1 MTQSPR
7 KPDPAQSVSSGPV
20 QYRLVV
26 RSAAEAVRLVQER
39 FGANARVLS
48 VNQIEAGGLTR
59 FLQKPRLE
67 VIVEVGPAALPSS
80 TQSAASESTAESAAE
95 QLLAAATAPAAFVP
109 APGSAARAASPAPAG
124 PEGAGA
130 RRSVSLL
137 RASGLD
143 ETLIDRVRA
152 ETPGLDWER
161 TPLPEALAH
170 LVAWLRRN
178 YDRVPRRP
186 AGPRRV
192 YLGTCGSGKTTALC
206 KAVALDVFVHGRRPA
221 ILKLDG
227 DQPNASDGLAAFSDV
242 LGAPL
247 LRSAAEVEEFDRASL
262 LYIDVPGIGLDAHA
276 EHKQLTGMLDA
287 LRVDTRILV
296 VNAAS
301 EVEVITDSIEVG
313 RACGATHIVFTHL
326 DEVRR
331 PGKLWRFVLQS
342 GLRPL
347 FLSAGPSPAGEIEED
362 VFGALLARTFPRA
375 LTQAVGGGEGGRA

>member
-1 MTQSPR
+1 MTHVPR
-7 KPDPAQSVSSGPV
+7 KPESPASAAPT

-39 FGANARVLS
+39 FGATARVLA
-48 VNQIEAGGLTR
+48 VRQIEAGGLAR

-67 VIVEVGPAALPSS
+67 VIVETAGAA
-80 TQSAASESTAESAAE
+80 QAAAASPDSAAE
-95 QLLAAATAPAAFVP
+95 QLLASSDLPAAFVP
-109 APGSAARAASPAPAG
+109 AAKEPPTEAGGPAVRRTASI
-124 PEGAGA
+124 
-130 RRSVSLL
+130 L

-143 ETLIDRVRA
+143 EALIDRVRT
-152 ETPGLDWER
+152 ETPDVDWER

-192 YLGTCGSGKTTALC
+192 YFGTSGVGKTTALC
-206 KAVALDVFVHGRRPA
+206 KAMALDVFVHGRKPA
-221 ILKLDG
+221 VLKLDG
-227 DQPNASDGLAAFSDV
+227 DQPNATDGLAAFSDV

-247 LRSAAEVEEFDRASL
+247 LRSAAEVEEFERNSL

-276 EHKQLTGMLDA
+276 EHTHLAGLLDA

-296 VNAAS
+296 LNATS
-301 EVEVITDSIEVG
+301 EAEVLADSIEMG
-313 RACGATHIVFTHL
+313 RACGATHLVFTHA

-347 FLSAGPSPAGEIEED
+347 FLSSGPSPAGEIEED
-362 VFGALLARTFPRA
+362 VFGALLARTFPRGLA
-375 LTQAVGGGEGGRA
+375 QGSGPEGGRA

>member
-1 MTQSPR
+1 MTKTIQKTDSSP
-7 KPDPAQSVSSGPV
+7 AAPV

-39 FGANARVLS
+39 FGAQARVLA
-48 VNQIEAGGLTR
+48 VRQIEAGGLTR

-67 VIVEVGPAALPSS
+67 VIVEAGAAVPA
-80 TQSAASESTAESAAE
+80 TAAPGDSAAE
-95 QLLAAATAPAAFVP
+95 QLLASSAGPAAFIHAGSETRAEATAAIEP
-109 APGSAARAASPAPAG
+109 AAP
-124 PEGAGA
+124 

-152 ETPGLDWER
+152 ETPGLDWEN

-170 LVAWLRRN
+170 LVAWLRKN
-178 YDRVPRRP
+178 YDRVSRRP

-192 YLGTCGSGKTTALC
+192 YLGTCGVGKTTALC
-206 KAVALDVFVHGRRPA
+206 KAVALDVFVHGRKPA

-262 LYIDVPGIGLDAHA
+262 LYVDVPGIGLDAHA
-276 EHKQLTGMLDA
+276 EHKHLAGMLDA

-296 VNAAS
+296 INAAS
-301 EVEVITDSIEVG
+301 ETEVIADSIEMG
-313 RACGATHIVFTHL
+313 RACGATHVVFTHV

-362 VFGALLARTFPRA
+362 VFGALLARTFPRGLA
-375 LTQAVGGGEGGRA
+375 LGATHEGGRA

>member
-1 MTQSPR
+1 MTQVTRKSDSPAAASA
-7 KPDPAQSVSSGPV
+7 PASPPRGV

-39 FGANARVLS
+39 FGATARVLS
-48 VNQIEAGGLTR
+48 VRQIEAGGLTR

-67 VIVEVGPAALPSS
+67 VIVEVGAPAAPV
-80 TQSAASESTAESAAE
+80 SATDASAAE
-95 QLLAAATAPAAFVP
+95 TLLAESSVPAAFLPGEREAAAPLGRHDP
-109 APGSAARAASPAPAG
+109 AAP
-124 PEGAGA
+124 

-143 ETLIDRVRA
+143 EALIDRVRA

-170 LVAWLRRN
+170 LVAWLRRH

-192 YLGTCGSGKTTALC
+192 YLGTCGVGKTTALC
-206 KAVALDVFVHGRRPA
+206 KAIALEVFVHGRKPA

-247 LRSAAEVEEFDRASL
+247 LRSAAEVEEFDRTSL
-262 LYIDVPGIGLDAHA
+262 LYIDVPGVGLDADA
-276 EHKQLTGMLDA
+276 EHKNLAAMLDA

-301 EVEVITDSIEVG
+301 EAEVIADSIEMG

-362 VFGALLARTFPRA
+362 VFGALLARTFPRGLA
-375 LTQAVGGGEGGRA
+375 PGAAGEGGRV

>member
-1 MTQSPR
+1 MTQASR
-7 KPDPAQSVSSGPV
+7 KPESSAPQTQPAAAPV

-39 FGANARVLS
+39 FGAGARVLA
-48 VNQIEAGGLTR
+48 VRQIEAGGLGR

-67 VIVEVGPAALPSS
+67 VIVEVGGAPA
-80 TQSAASESTAESAAE
+80 TSAAAPALAEGDSAAE
-95 QLLAAATAPAAFVP
+95 QLLAASAAPAAFVRP
-109 APGSAARAASPAPAG
+109 VAESRAEAPAE
-124 PEGAGA
+124 PAA
-130 RRSVSLL
+130 PRRSVSLL

-152 ETPGLDWER
+152 ETPDLDWDR

-170 LVAWLRRN
+170 LVAWLRKN

-192 YLGTCGSGKTTALC
+192 YLGTCGVGKTTALC
-206 KAVALDVFVHGRRPA
+206 KAIALDVFVHGRKPA

-247 LRSAAEVEEFDRASL
+247 LRSAAEVEEFDRSSL
-262 LYIDVPGIGLDAHA
+262 LYVDVPGVGLDAHA
-276 EHKQLTGMLDA
+276 EHKHLAGMLDA

-301 EVEVITDSIEVG
+301 EAEVIADTIEMG
-313 RACGATHIVFTHL
+313 RACGATHLVFTHL

-331 PGKLWRFVLQS
+331 PGKLWRYVLQS

-362 VFGALLARTFPRA
+362 VFGALLARTFPRGLA
-375 LTQAVGGGEGGRA
+375 QGAGTEGGRA

>member
-1 MTQSPR
+1 MTQAPR
-7 KPDPAQSVSSGPV
+7 KTDSASAPAAPAAASAAPV

-39 FGANARVLS
+39 FGPQARVLA
-48 VNQIEAGGLTR
+48 VRQIEAGGLGR

-67 VIVEVGPAALPSS
+67 VIVEVGGNAPSLPAAP
-80 TQSAASESTAESAAE
+80 AGDSAAE
-95 QLLAAATAPAAFVP
+95 QLLAASPAAFVRS
-109 APGSAARAASPAPAG
+109 GSEPRADSGIAPADN
-124 PEGAGA
+124 PSP

-152 ETPGLDWER
+152 ETRDIDWDH

-170 LVAWLRRN
+170 LVAWLRKN

-192 YLGTCGSGKTTALC
+192 YLGTCGVGKTTALC
-206 KAVALDVFVHGRRPA
+206 KAVALDVFVHGRKPA

-227 DQPNASDGLAAFSDV
+227 EQPNATDGLAAFSDV

-247 LRSAAEVEEFDRASL
+247 LRSAAEVEEFDRNSL
-262 LYIDVPGIGLDAHA
+262 LYVDVPGVGLDAHA
-276 EHKQLTGMLDA
+276 EHKHLSGMLDA

-301 EVEVITDSIEVG
+301 ETEVIADSFEMG
-313 RACGATHIVFTHL
+313 RACGATHVVFTHL

-342 GLRPL
+342 GMRPL

-362 VFGALLARTFPRA
+362 VFGALLARTFPRGLA
-375 LTQAVGGGEGGRA
+375 QGAAHEGGRA

>member
-1 MTQSPR
+1 M
-7 KPDPAQSVSSGPV
+7 AQSTHRADSPAPATPAAQPAPV

-39 FGANARVLS
+39 FGAAARVIS
-48 VNQIEAGGLTR
+48 VRQIEAGGLAR

-67 VIVEVGPAALPSS
+67 VIVEVGHAPASPGAPAAAPE
-80 TQSAASESTAESAAE
+80 ASPAE
-95 QLLAAATAPAAFVP
+95 QLLAASDAPAAFVP
-109 APGSAARAASPAPAG
+109 SSPARGEPSAAADPAAS
-124 PEGAGA
+124 
-130 RRSVSLL
+130 RRPVSLL

-161 TPLPEALAH
+161 TPVPESLAH
-170 LVAWLRRN
+170 LVAWLRRH

-192 YLGTCGSGKTTALC
+192 YLGTCGVGKTTALC
-206 KAVALDVFVHGRRPA
+206 KAVALDVFVHGRKPA

-227 DQPNASDGLAAFSDV
+227 EQPNASDGLAAFSDV

-247 LRSAAEVEEFDRASL
+247 LRSPSEIDEFDRGSL
-262 LYIDVPGIGLDAHA
+262 LYVDVPGVGLDAHA
-276 EHKQLTGMLDA
+276 EHKHLADMLDA

-296 VNAAS
+296 VNASA
-301 EVEVITDSIEVG
+301 ETEVIADTIEMG

-362 VFGALLARTFPRA
+362 VFGALLARTFPRGLA
-375 LTQAVGGGEGGRA
+375 QAAGPEGGRV

>member
-1 MTQSPR
+1 MTQAPR
-7 KPDPAQSVSSGPV
+7 KAAPSATPAQAPAPAAPV

-39 FGANARVLS
+39 FGAQARVLA
-48 VNQIEAGGLTR
+48 VRQIEAGGLTR

-67 VIVEVGPAALPSS
+67 VIVEAGPAAPAP
-80 TQSAASESTAESAAE
+80 AAPGDSAAE
-95 QLLAAATAPAAFVP
+95 QLLAASAGPAAFIH
-109 APGSAARAASPAPAG
+109 AGSEARAESAAAIEPAAS
-124 PEGAGA
+124 

-152 ETPGLDWER
+152 ETPGLDWEN

-170 LVAWLRRN
+170 LVAWLRKN
-178 YDRVPRRP
+178 YDRVSRRP

-192 YLGTCGSGKTTALC
+192 YLGTCGVGKTTALC
-206 KAVALDVFVHGRRPA
+206 KAVALDVFVHGRKPA

-247 LRSAAEVEEFDRASL
+247 LRSAGEVEEFDRASL
-262 LYIDVPGIGLDAHA
+262 LYVDVPGVGLDAHA
-276 EHKQLTGMLDA
+276 EHKHLAGMLDA

-301 EVEVITDSIEVG
+301 ESEVIADSIEMG
-313 RACGATHIVFTHL
+313 RACGATHVVFTHV

-362 VFGALLARTFPRA
+362 VFGALLARTFPRGLA
-375 LTQAVGGGEGGRA
+375 QGAMHEGGRA

>member
-1 MTQSPR
+1 MTQAPR
-7 KPDPAQSVSSGPV
+7 KTDSPAAPTAAAAPV

-26 RSAAEAVRLVQER
+26 RSAAEAVKLVQER
-39 FGANARVLS
+39 FGAQARVLA
-48 VNQIEAGGLTR
+48 VRQIEAGGLGR

-67 VIVEVGPAALPSS
+67 VIVEVGGTAPALAAPAAAGGDS
-80 TQSAASESTAESAAE
+80 TAE
-95 QLLAAATAPAAFVP
+95 QLLAASPAPAAFVRSGSD
-109 APGSAARAASPAPAG
+109 ARAEPGSAPVETSAT
-124 PEGAGA
+124 
-130 RRSVSLL
+130 RRSISLL

-152 ETPGLDWER
+152 ETPDLDWDR

-170 LVAWLRRN
+170 LVAWLRKN

-192 YLGTCGSGKTTALC
+192 YLGTCGVGKTTALC
-206 KAVALDVFVHGRRPA
+206 KAVALDVFVHGRKPA

-227 DQPNASDGLAAFSDV
+227 EQPNATDGLSAFSDV

-247 LRSAAEVEEFDRASL
+247 LRSAAEVEEFDRSSL
-262 LYIDVPGIGLDAHA
+262 LYVDVPGVGLDAHA
-276 EHKQLTGMLDA
+276 EHKHLAGMLDA

-301 EVEVITDSIEVG
+301 EAEVIADSFDMG
-313 RACGATHIVFTHL
+313 RACGATHVVFTHL

-347 FLSAGPSPAGEIEED
+347 FLSGGPSPAGEIEED
-362 VFGALLARTFPRA
+362 VFGALLARTFPRGLA
-375 LTQAVGGGEGGRA
+375 QGASNEGGRA

>member
-1 MTQSPR
+1 MAQATR
-7 KPDPAQSVSSGPV
+7 KAETPASTPPATAAAPV

-39 FGANARVLS
+39 FGAAARVMS
-48 VNQIEAGGLTR
+48 VRQIEAGGLAR

-67 VIVEVGPAALPSS
+67 VIVEVHGPATPVSG
-80 TQSAASESTAESAAE
+80 SAAEESPAE
-95 QLLAAATAPAAFVP
+95 QLLAASAAPAAFVP
-109 APGSAARAASPAPAG
+109 AAAAVEPASP
-124 PEGAGA
+124 
-130 RRSVSLL
+130 RRSISLL

-170 LVAWLRRN
+170 LVAWLRRH

-192 YLGTCGSGKTTALC
+192 YLGTCGAGKTTALC
-206 KAVALDVFVHGRRPA
+206 KAVALDVFVHARKPA

-227 DQPNASDGLAAFSDV
+227 EQPNASDGLAAFAEV

-247 LRSAAEVEEFDRASL
+247 LRSASEVDEFDRSSL
-262 LYIDVPGIGLDAHA
+262 LYIDIPGVGLDAHA
-276 EHKQLTGMLDA
+276 EHKHLAGMLDA
-287 LRVDTRILV
+287 LHVDTRILV
-296 VNAAS
+296 VNAAAES
-301 EVEVITDSIEVG
+301 EVVADTIEMG
-313 RACGATHIVFTHL
+313 RACGATHMVFTHL

-362 VFGALLARTFPRA
+362 VFGALLARTFPRGLA
-375 LTQAVGGGEGGRA
+375 QVAGPEGGRA

>member
-1 MTQSPR
+1 MTQAPR
-7 KPDPAQSVSSGPV
+7 KSDTPATSPATAAPV

-39 FGANARVLS
+39 FGAGAKVLA
-48 VNQIEAGGLTR
+48 VRQIEAGGLGR

-67 VIVEVGPAALPSS
+67 VIVEAGSAPAAGSLP
-80 TQSAASESTAESAAE
+80 AAPVEDSAAE
-95 QLLAAATAPAAFVP
+95 QLLAASPAPAAFVRP
-109 APGSAARAASPAPAG
+109 ASEPRAASAGETAP
-124 PEGAGA
+124 

-152 ETPGLDWER
+152 ETPDLDWDR

-170 LVAWLRRN
+170 LVAWLRKN

-192 YLGTCGSGKTTALC
+192 YLGTCGVGKTTALC
-206 KAVALDVFVHGRRPA
+206 KAVALDVFVHGRKPA

-247 LRSAAEVEEFDRASL
+247 LRSATEVEEFDRNSL
-262 LYIDVPGIGLDAHA
+262 LYVDVPGVGLDAHA
-276 EHKQLTGMLDA
+276 EHKHLAGMLDA

-301 EVEVITDSIEVG
+301 ETEVIADSIEMG
-313 RACGATHIVFTHL
+313 RACGATHVVFTHL

-331 PGKLWRFVLQS
+331 PGKLWRFVLQG
-342 GLRPL
+342 GLRTL

-362 VFGALLARTFPRA
+362 VFGALLARTFPRGLA
-375 LTQAVGGGEGGRA
+375 QGGAGEGGRA

>member
-1 MTQSPR
+1 MTQTYR
-7 KPDPAQSVSSGPV
+7 KTELPAAAGQAQSV

-39 FGANARVLS
+39 FGATARVLS
-48 VNQIEAGGLTR
+48 VRQIEAGGLTR

-67 VIVEVGPAALPSS
+67 VIVEAGATAAAVPAV
-80 TQSAASESTAESAAE
+80 AAEPASDSAAE
-95 QLLAAATAPAAFVP
+95 ALLAASTTPAAFVP
-109 APGSAARAASPAPAG
+109 PAREPGAADPAPS
-124 PEGAGA
+124 

-143 ETLIDRVRA
+143 EALIDRVRA

-170 LVAWLRRN
+170 LVAWLRRH

-192 YLGTCGSGKTTALC
+192 YLGTCGVGKTTALC
-206 KAVALDVFVHGRRPA
+206 KAIALDVFVHGRKPA

-227 DQPNASDGLAAFSDV
+227 EQPNASDGLAAFSDV

-247 LRSAAEVEEFDRASL
+247 LRSAAEVEEFDRSSL
-262 LYIDVPGIGLDAHA
+262 LYIDVPGVGLDADA
-276 EHKQLTGMLDA
+276 EHKHLAGMLDA

-301 EVEVITDSIEVG
+301 EAEVIADSIEMG
-313 RACGATHIVFTHL
+313 RACGATHLVFTHL

-347 FLSAGPSPAGEIEED
+347 FLSGGPSPAGEIEED
-362 VFGALLARTFPRA
+362 VFGALLARTFPRS
-375 LTQAVGGGEGGRA
+375 LTQGGAGEGGRV

>member
-1 MTQSPR
+1 MTQAPR
-7 KPDPAQSVSSGPV
+7 KASPSPAREPAATPAPAPV

-39 FGANARVLS
+39 FGADARVLA
-48 VNQIEAGGLTR
+48 VRQIEAGGLAR

-67 VIVEVGPAALPSS
+67 VIVEVGGAAPAA
-80 TQSAASESTAESAAE
+80 AAGDSAAE
-95 QLLAAATAPAAFVP
+95 QLLAASPAPAAFVRN
-109 APGSAARAASPAPAG
+109 ASEARADASSAEAQ
-124 PEGAGA
+124 AA

-137 RASGLD
+137 RASGID

-152 ETPGLDWER
+152 ETPGLDWDR

-170 LVAWLRRN
+170 LVAWLRKN
-178 YDRVPRRP
+178 YDRVSRRP

-192 YLGTCGSGKTTALC
+192 YLGTCGVGKTTALC
-206 KAVALDVFVHGRRPA
+206 KAVALDVFVHGRQPA

-227 DQPNASDGLAAFSDV
+227 DQPNATDGLAAFSDV

-247 LRSAAEVEEFDRASL
+247 LRSAAEVEEFDRNSL
-262 LYIDVPGIGLDAHA
+262 LYVDVPGVGLDAHA
-276 EHKQLTGMLDA
+276 EHKHLAGMLDA

-301 EVEVITDSIEVG
+301 ETEVIVDSIEMG
-313 RACGATHIVFTHL
+313 RACGATHLVFTHV

-362 VFGALLARTFPRA
+362 VFGALLGRTFPRGLA
-375 LTQAVGGGEGGRA
+375 HAPTSEGGRA